1 MIRPVGPK
9 DSSGEFPVT
18 KAPSKAAGVSK
29 VAQGKLQKAIFKRA
43 EFKAEKKIS
52 NREEAK
58 TTEDVAFDFFEGINE
73 SNAK

>member
-9 DSSGEFPVT
+9 GGSEQFPVT
-18 KAPSKAAGVSK
+18 KVPSGASGVSK
-29 VAQGKLQKAIFKRA
+29 VAQGSIKKAVFKGA

-58 TTEDVAFDFFEGINE
+58 TAQDVAFDFFEGINE